1 MKKVKYYIVYFAFAS
16 FAIFGLNSCESTTGS
31 GINLYSPSDDVE
43 MGRQLDGEIRKNSG
57 DYPIYNNQVAQNYL
71 QDIVNQIIQSDEI
84 KYRGVFDY
92 KVAILNSSTINAF
105 VTPGG
110 YVYVYRGLL
119 NFLDN
124 EATLAFILAH
134 EVAHAERRHATQR
147 MTKQLGMSVLLSVV
161 LGNNPSQLAEI
172 AGNLLTGLELLR
184 NSREDEYEADE
195 YAFKYLLST
204 KWYPGAGIMFF
215 DQISQGSSGNDFT
228 ELFSTHPLD
237 NKRKAALNDLIKK
250 HNIGAPTE
258 ANIFS
263 QKYQQFKATI
273 Q

>member
-1 MKKVKYYIVYFAFAS
+1 MAV
-16 FAIFGLNSCESTTGS
+16 FGFNSCESGTGS
-31 GINLYSPSDDVE
+31 GINLYSPSDDVA
-43 MGRQLDGEIRKNSG
+43 MGRQLDSEIRKNPQE
-57 DYPIYNNQVAQNYL
+57 YPIYNNQAAHNYL
-71 QDIVNQIIQSDEI
+71 QDMLNQIIQSDEI

-92 KVAILNSSTINAF
+92 KVAILNSNTINAF
-105 VTPGG
+105 ATPGG

-134 EVAHAERRHATQR
+134 EVAHAERRHATKR

-195 YAFKYLLST
+195 YAFRYLLST

-237 NKRKAALNDLIKK
+237 DKRKNALNELIKK
-250 HNIGAPTE
+250 HNLGSPNE
-258 ANIFS
+258 SNIFS